1 MSSFLV
7 VEVAVAEEDAPP
19 PPGEGLMGEVGS
31 LSSISES
38 GDFGPPGIPPGWGVP
53 PLEVVLRSCGDPTLE
68 SAYLQLCTLLCVKG
82 AGVMEEG
89 AVGPPTPG
97 PGLRFKLGLP
107 DWERVVEEEGG
118 V

>member
-1 MSSFLV
+1 VSSFLV
-7 VEVAVAEEDAPP
+7 EDAVAEEDAPP
-19 PPGEGLMGEVGS
+19 PPPGDGLIGEVGS
-31 LSSISES
+31 LSSMSES

-53 PLEVVLRSCGDPTLE
+53 PLEVVLRSCGEPTLE
-68 SAYLQLCTLLCVKG
+68 SAYLQLCTLLCVRG
-82 AGVMEEG
+82 AGVMEG

-97 PGLRFKLGLP
+97 LLFRLGLA